1 MISESN
7 VTKTFAIIGE
17 RRSGAKSATPR
28 GQRNRR
34 RNRRNERARERDHRS
49 LSFSLLNDDDF

>member
-34 RNRRNERARERDHRS
+34 
-49 LSFSLLNDDDF
+49 

>member
-34 RNRRNERARERDHRS
+34 RNRRNERERERETTVLS
-49 LSFSLLNDDDF
+49 LSLS